1 MTSSTS
7 PMAGWLS
14 PERILLVLPIVM
26 GAGLAVLMLTAG
38 ATPLMVQLKADQ
50 EVVDEMLRKREGLAA
65 ARQQLEQELA
75 ELERLDQ
82 KHKRLVNLVAGEGQ
96 LRTVLAQLNLLTQRQ
111 NVRITAM
118 ELQPV
123 VRFTPPPPSPP
134 TSEAEEGA
142 DPSEPPPAEQTSADP
157 LLLTGLE
164 KRSALISLE
173 GRFLD
178 LLAVLRELEQ
188 LEVIVLIDDLALLN
202 SGASGAQTQLS
213 ISISAYGRS

>member
-123 VRFTPPPPSPP
+123 VRFTPPPPPSPP
-134 TSEAEEGA
+134 SEAEEGA

-157 LLLTGLE
+157 LLLTDLE

-188 LEVIVLIDDLALLN
+188 LEVIVLMDDLALLN
-202 SGASGAQTQLS
+202 SGANGAQTQLS

>member
-1 MTSSTS
+1 MTTSTS
-7 PMAGWLS
+7 PIAGWFS

-38 ATPLMVQLKADQ
+38 AAPLMVQLKADQ

-65 ARQQLEQELA
+65 ARQQLEQELV

-123 VRFTPPPPSPP
+123 VRFTPPPSPP
-134 TSEAEEGA
+134 SEAEKNA
-142 DPSEPPPAEQTSADP
+142 DPAEPPPPPADP

-173 GRFLD
+173 GSFLD
-178 LLAVLRELEQ
+178 LLAVLRELEK
-188 LEVIVLIDDLALLN
+188 LEVIVLMDDLALLN
-202 SGASGAQTQLS
+202 SGANGSQIQLS
-213 ISISAYGRS
+213 ISMSAYGRS

>member
-1 MTSSTS
+1 MTTSTS
-7 PMAGWLS
+7 PIAGWFS

-38 ATPLMVQLKADQ
+38 AAPLMVQLKADQ

-123 VRFTPPPPSPP
+123 VRFTPPPSPP
-134 TSEAEEGA
+134 SEAEKNA
-142 DPSEPPPAEQTSADP
+142 DPAEPPPPPADP

-173 GRFLD
+173 GRFID
-178 LLAVLRELEQ
+178 LLAVLRELEK
-188 LEVIVLIDDLALLN
+188 LEVIVLMDDLALLN
-202 SGASGAQTQLS
+202 SGANGSQIQLS
-213 ISISAYGRS
+213 ISMSAYGRS

>member
-1 MTSSTS
+1 MTTSTS
-7 PMAGWLS
+7 PIAGWFS

-38 ATPLMVQLKADQ
+38 AAPLMVQLKADQ
-50 EVVDEMLRKREGLAA
+50 AVVDEMLRKREGLAA
-65 ARQQLEQELA
+65 ARQQLEQELV

-123 VRFTPPPPSPP
+123 VRFTPPPPPSPP
-134 TSEAEEGA
+134 SEAEKNA
-142 DPSEPPPAEQTSADP
+142 DPAEPPPPPADP

-178 LLAVLRELEQ
+178 LLAVLRELEK
-188 LEVIVLIDDLALLN
+188 LEVIVLMDDLALLN
-202 SGASGAQTQLS
+202 SGANGSQIQLS
-213 ISISAYGRS
+213 ISMSAYGRS

>member
-1 MTSSTS
+1 MTTSTS
-7 PMAGWLS
+7 PIAGWFS

-38 ATPLMVQLKADQ
+38 AAPLMVQLKADQ

-65 ARQQLEQELA
+65 ARQQLEQELV

-123 VRFTPPPPSPP
+123 VRFTPPPPPSPP
-134 TSEAEEGA
+134 SEAEKNA
-142 DPSEPPPAEQTSADP
+142 DPAEPPPPPADP

-173 GRFLD
+173 GRFID
-178 LLAVLRELEQ
+178 LLAVLRELEK
-188 LEVIVLIDDLALLN
+188 LEVIVLMDDLALLN
-202 SGASGAQTQLS
+202 SGANGSQIQLS
-213 ISISAYGRS
+213 ISMSAYGRS

>member
-1 MTSSTS
+1 MTTSTS
-7 PMAGWLS
+7 PIAGWFS

-38 ATPLMVQLKADQ
+38 AAPLMVQLKADQ

-65 ARQQLEQELA
+65 ARQQLEQELV

-123 VRFTPPPPSPP
+123 VRFTPPPPPSPP
-134 TSEAEEGA
+134 SEAEKNA
-142 DPSEPPPAEQTSADP
+142 DPAEPPPTPADP

-178 LLAVLRELEQ
+178 LLAVLRELEK
-188 LEVIVLIDDLALLN
+188 LEVIVLMDDLALLN
-202 SGASGAQTQLS
+202 SGANGSQIQLS
-213 ISISAYGRS
+213 ISMSAYGRS

>member
-1 MTSSTS
+1 MTTSTS
-7 PMAGWLS
+7 PMAGWFS

-75 ELERLDQ
+75 ELERLGQ

-123 VRFTPPPPSPP
+123 VRFTPPPPPP
-134 TSEAEEGA
+134 PSEAEKSA
-142 DPSEPPPAEQTSADP
+142 DPSEPPSAEQTSADP

-188 LEVIVLIDDLALLN
+188 LEVIVLMDDLALLN
-202 SGASGAQTQLS
+202 SGANGAQTQLS

>member
-1 MTSSTS
+1 MTTSTS
-7 PMAGWLS
+7 PIAGWFS

-65 ARQQLEQELA
+65 ARQQLEQELV

-123 VRFTPPPPSPP
+123 VRFTPPPPPSPP
-134 TSEAEEGA
+134 SEAEKNA
-142 DPSEPPPAEQTSADP
+142 DPAEPPPPPADP

-178 LLAVLRELEQ
+178 LLAVLRELEK
-188 LEVIVLIDDLALLN
+188 LEVIVLMDDLALLN
-202 SGASGAQTQLS
+202 SGANGSQIQLS
-213 ISISAYGRS
+213 ISMSAYGRS

>member
-1 MTSSTS
+1 MTTSTS
-7 PMAGWLS
+7 PIAGWFS

-38 ATPLMVQLKADQ
+38 AAPLMVQLKADQ

-65 ARQQLEQELA
+65 ARQQLEQELV

-123 VRFTPPPPSPP
+123 VRFTPPPPPSPP
-134 TSEAEEGA
+134 SEAEKNA
-142 DPSEPPPAEQTSADP
+142 DPAEPPPPPADP

-178 LLAVLRELEQ
+178 LLAVLRELEK
-188 LEVIVLIDDLALLN
+188 LEVIVLMDDLALLN
-202 SGASGAQTQLS
+202 SGANGSQIQLS
-213 ISISAYGRS
+213 ISMSAYGRS

>member
-1 MTSSTS
+1 MTTSTS
-7 PMAGWLS
+7 PLAGWFS

-50 EVVDEMLRKREGLAA
+50 EVVEVMLRKQEGLAA
-65 ARQQLEQELA
+65 ARQQLQQELV

-82 KHKRLVNLVAGEGQ
+82 KHRRLVNLVAGEGQ
-96 LRTVLAQLNLLTQRQ
+96 LRTMLAQLNLLTQRQ

-123 VRFTPPPPSPP
+123 VRYTPPPPSPP
-134 TSEAEEGA
+134 PEAAKSA
-142 DPSEPPPAEQTSADP
+142 DPAEPPPPPPDP

-164 KRSALISLE
+164 KRSAVISLE

-178 LLAVLRELEQ
+178 LLAVLRGLEQ
-188 LEVIVLIDDLALLN
+188 LEVIVLMDDLSLLN
-202 SGASGAQTQLS
+202 SGANGAQTQLS
-213 ISISAYGRS
+213 ISMSAYGRS